1 MTDVDRCVKS
11 SYLSYYSIMK
21 REFGT
26 TISRLTVSKLKL
38 VLERIEDIE
47 YRYSENTTTRLK
59 LEALKLVIEAEI
71 RDQQGDDFDF
81 SDLFN

>member
-1 MTDVDRCVKS
+1 
-11 SYLSYYSIMK
+11 MK

-26 TISRLTVSKLKL
+26 TISRLSVSKLKI

-59 LEALKLVIEAEI
+59 LEALKIIIEKEI
-71 RDQQGDDFDF
+71 REQEGDDFDF
-81 SDLFN
+81 SDLFD

>member
-1 MTDVDRCVKS
+1 
-11 SYLSYYSIMK
+11 MK

-26 TISRLTVSKLKL
+26 TISRLSVSKLKI

-59 LEALKLVIEAEI
+59 LEALKIIIEKEI
-71 RDQQGDDFDF
+71 REQEGDDFDF